1 MIGGIADITSKNSV
15 RQIHQDELPRIAIF
29 LIYCRRMLVSF
40 LISGYITYAR
50 LAVAWGRHPENRA
63 RMEMASSG
71 PYSELEYLILA
82 MVGEEI
88 NSGYAM
94 RKEMNRM
101 RGGRWSAESGSVY
114 RVLRRLEQDG
124 LVREARK
131 VGVPNRERTEYEL
144 TPQGQGLLNSWL
156 TFPPDRM
163 ELAFIVDPI
172 RTRAYF
178 LGRLK
183 PADQLRVVKGWL
195 QESKSF
201 VHDLARDLHASA
213 PGEDP
218 VRTLAQQN
226 LLYLAEARHEWL
238 RKVLAQLKNRA
249 NTKSA
254 VAVVEEAPATL
265 KS

>member
-1 MIGGIADITSKNSV
+1 
-15 RQIHQDELPRIAIF
+15 
-29 LIYCRRMLVSF
+29 
-40 LISGYITYAR
+40 
-50 LAVAWGRHPENRA
+50 
-63 RMEMASSG
+63 MANNG

-124 LVREARK
+124 LVKEARK

-144 TPQGQGLLNSWL
+144 TPQGQALLHSWM
-156 TFPPDRM
+156 TFPPDRA

-178 LGRLK
+178 LAKLK
-183 PADQLRVVKGWL
+183 PNDQIRVVKTWL
-195 QESKSF
+195 QESKTF
-201 VHDLARDLHASA
+201 VHDLERDLHQTAA
-213 PGEDP
+213 NEDP
-218 VRTLAQQN
+218 VRHLAQQN
-226 LLYLAEARHEWL
+226 LLFLAEARHEWL
-238 RKVLAQLKNRA
+238 RKLLANVKNR
-249 NTKSA
+249 SA
-254 VAVVEEAPATL
+254 GQSKTATPTDSESVTSL
-265 KS
+265 SSVP